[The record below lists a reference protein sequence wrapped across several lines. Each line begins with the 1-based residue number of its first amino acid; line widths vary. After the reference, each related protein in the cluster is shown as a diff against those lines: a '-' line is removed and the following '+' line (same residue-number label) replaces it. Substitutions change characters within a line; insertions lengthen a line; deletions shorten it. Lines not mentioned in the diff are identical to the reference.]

1 MLFYNSCLIL
11 KCYNFKMKLNL
22 KKILDKKFETVIN
35 GYSPTQVDTFLDL
48 ICFDYN
54 EYNEII
60 SLLNLEINKLSE
72 EINKLNKDISKI
84 NIKDKEKSSEI
95 SDDSKI

>member
-1 MLFYNSCLIL
+1 MLFCNNGLIL

-35 GYSPTQVDTFLDL
+35 GYSPTQVDAFLDL
-48 ICFDYN
+48 ICSDYN
-54 EYNEII
+54 EYNDII
-60 SLLNLEINKLSE
+60 SSLNLEINKLNK
-72 EINKLNKDISKI
+72 EINKLSKI
-84 NIKDKEKSSEI
+84 NIEDKEKSSEI